1 MVLLL
6 CGRGCECIY
15 YYIYSLSWIMK
26 DREFRAA
33 AIGGFGPIIQ
43 QMSTTGMHSVQHGV
57 YIPAHGKFGVRQS
70 VADGNTHMVSAARLV
85 ALKRGETKVRP
96 VAVGEIFRRLAASC
110 VIRSRKGAI
119 EQRCLRAKNLAF
131 SRDGCPIAKR
141 TIELLLQDH
150 PEWLCV
156 ETDLSSAF
164 QRACRAD
171 ILLELFRE
179 DELRDLI
186 PLFLSLYDGDS
197 HLFFGEFSEML
208 SQEGSQQGCP
218 LGGLLFVLSIAT
230 IVEEISLEF
239 PTVTVV
245 GLADDYRFVGP
256 CLDAMDAAA
265 AYRQRVEA
273 VGHVFQVSKS
283 WYFSHFPETLELA
296 AAHPLGQERDSEGQ
310 GMKAA
315 TPETGLRILGAP
327 YGDADWCRQWLGEY
341 GDGVQKVLD
350 AIVELTD
357 HDNSNAAQAAFLL
370 LRFSAST
377 KVSHLLRM
385 VPPSL
390 MMGAAKRHDDAVA
403 ECLSLMLDK
412 RRHPLQDLE
421 DCEDEEVFG
430 NDARFLARTQCYL
443 PVKAGGLGL
452 GCAATT
458 AEPAYIAGW
467 VDFLHFVGANEEV
480 FPAVTRLVQP
490 AALESSP
497 LFAIEQLRDAWDY
510 MDCTGL
516 SRPSVDNP
524 GEMLPGALEMQEVLG
539 EQVSGVGSLHAAK
552 GGAQKGLSAA
562 RMRGLERFWREE
574 AAKHGWEGEVRLT
587 ACGGKEAA
595 WVTAVPSRPEYQL
608 TSKQWRASFAMR
620 LGMPQEFLVGKNSPS
635 TCTCHA
641 AFSARSGAI
650 ARGEAGAQ
658 RPSETGRRRTRRP
671 PPRVDVFG
679 EHDQRCSAAFPLGR
693 HNRIQVRTADQLK
706 KAGKFVRKAS
716 LCARHAARSLRPLT
730 IAG

>member
-1 MVLLL
+1 MV
-6 CGRGCECIY
+6 
-15 YYIYSLSWIMK
+15 
-26 DREFRAA
+26 
-33 AIGGFGPIIQ
+33 
-43 QMSTTGMHSVQHGV
+43 
-57 YIPAHGKFGVRQS
+57 
-70 VADGNTHMVSAARLV
+70 
-85 ALKRGETKVRP
+85 
-96 VAVGEIFRRLAASC
+96 
-110 VIRSRKGAI
+110 
-119 EQRCLRAKNLAF
+119 
-131 SRDGCPIAKR
+131 
-141 TIELLLQDH
+141 
-150 PEWLCV
+150 
-156 ETDLSSAF
+156 
-164 QRACRAD
+164 
-171 ILLELFRE
+171 
-179 DELRDLI
+179 
-186 PLFLSLYDGDS
+186 
-197 HLFFGEFSEML
+197 
-208 SQEGSQQGCP
+208 SQEGSQQG
-218 LGGLLFVLSIAT
+218 GMLFVLSIAT

-273 VGHVFQVSKS
+273 VEHVFQVSKS

-480 FPAVTRLVQP
+480 FPAVIRLVQP

-552 GGAQKGLSAA
+552 GGAQKGLSAT
-562 RMRGLERFWREE
+562 RE
-574 AAKHGWEGEVRLT
+574 
-587 ACGGKEAA
+587 
-595 WVTAVPSRPEYQL
+595 Q
-608 TSKQWRASFAMR
+608 RASR
-620 LGMPQEFLVGKNSPS
+620 
-635 TCTCHA
+635 
-641 AFSARSGAI
+641 
-650 ARGEAGAQ
+650 AQ
-658 RPSETGRRRTRRP
+658 
-671 PPRVDVFG
+671 
-679 EHDQRCSAAFPLGR
+679 QA
-693 HNRIQVRTADQLK
+693 VRA
-706 KAGKFVRKAS
+706 
-716 LCARHAARSLRPLT
+716 
-730 IAG
+730 